1 MSAMAPVTLSAIA
14 NEPCWVS
21 WRAEVRDGRT
31 TKVPYDPRTG
41 RRAASDDPATWAT
54 HDEAAF
60 WAAKEHFDGVGVM
73 FSAIGGASLAGAD
86 LDTCLDPDTGDVA
99 PWAQEIID
107 RLNSYSE
114 ASPSGTGV
122 KVFFTIANDDLSAV
136 EALFDGKQGR
146 SFKNGHGGD
155 HPPAIEVFRGRRFFT
170 FTNESI
176 GPKDNY
182 GSSAS
187 PICNG

>member
-1 MSAMAPVTLSAIA
+1 
-14 NEPCWVS
+14 
-21 WRAEVRDGRT
+21 
-31 TKVPYDPRTG
+31 
-41 RRAASDDPATWAT
+41 
-54 HDEAAF
+54 
-60 WAAKEHFDGVGVM
+60 M